1 MKTRFPV
8 LALVLILAAPMTF
21 AQEQYLELLRT
32 DLKKEKVAIITEAM
46 EFSPAEAEKFWPI
59 YREYDLKLSTLG
71 DRRIAAIKE
80 YAAVYETI
88 TNERAE
94 ELAKKFLAMDRDYL
108 DLREEY
114 FNKVRKAISPTVAA
128 RFMQVENQMNSLV
141 QLQVMSELPLVKKVE
156 KTEK

>member
-1 MKTRFPV
+1 MKTRFSV
-8 LALVLILAAPMTF
+8 LALVVILAAPTMF

-32 DLKKEKVAIITEAM
+32 DLKKEKVAILTEAM

-88 TNERAE
+88 TNEKAE
-94 ELAKKFLAMDRDYL
+94 ELMKKFLKMDRDYL
-108 DLREEY
+108 DLRQEY
-114 FNKVRKAISPTVAA
+114 FNKVTKAISPTVAA

>member
-1 MKTRFPV
+1 MKIRLPIVALAV
-8 LALVLILAAPMTF
+8 LLVAPATF

-46 EFSPAEAEKFWPI
+46 EFTPAEAEKFWPI
-59 YREYDLKLSTLG
+59 YREYDLKLSKLG

-88 TNERAE
+88 TNEKAE
-94 ELAKKFLAMDRDYL
+94 ELAKKFLAMDHDYL

-114 FNKVRKAISPTVAA
+114 FNKVKKAISSTVAA
-128 RFMQVENQMNSLV
+128 RFMQVENQMNTLV
-141 QLQVMSELPLVKKVE
+141 QLQVMSELPLVKKVA
-156 KTEK
+156 KQQD